1 MPSPFLI
8 LSSAGKKLPRE
19 KALAVSAPEVPEDEV
34 CFFCHGA
41 VPSVTGAPVI
51 NEFHAARSRY
61 VQKKDPEQPDEPG
74 DLAMVNFLAGMVN
87 FLVSALLNNEVRS
100 FPQKVG
106 GILQGMRG
114 EGRKTA

>member
-19 KALAVSAPEVPEDEV
+19 KAQAVSAPEVPEDEV
-34 CFFCHGA
+34 WFFCHGA

-61 VQKKDPEQPDEPG
+61 VQKEDEDPEQPDELG
-74 DLAMVNFLAGMVN
+74 DFAIVNALE
-87 FLVSALLNNEVRS
+87 LLNKNV
-100 FPQKVG
+100 V
-106 GILQGMRG
+106 
-114 EGRKTA
+114 

>member
-8 LSSAGKKLPRE
+8 LSSSVKKLPWE
-19 KALAVSAPEVPEDEV
+19 KALAVSAPKVPEYEV
-34 CFFCHGA
+34 WFFCHGA

-61 VQKKDPEQPDEPG
+61 VQKEDPEQPDEPG
-74 DLAMVNFLAGMVN
+74 DLAMVN

>member
-34 CFFCHGA
+34 CFFSHGA

-61 VQKKDPEQPDEPG
+61 VQKRDTEQPDELG
-74 DLAMVNFLAGMVN
+74 DLAMVN

-100 FPQKVG
+100 FHQKVG

>member
-34 CFFCHGA
+34 WFFCHGA

-74 DLAMVNFLAGMVN
+74 DLAMVNFL
-87 FLVSALLNNEVRS
+87 VSALLNNEVRS